1 MRINRSELVEM
12 LADKLTEV
20 QDSRDL
26 EQFFFDHQYE
36 YYKQESDEKL
46 EQDARDLGLV
56 DDDDVLT
63 ILED

>member
-1 MRINRSELVEM
+1 MRINRRELVEM
-12 LADKLTEV
+12 LADKMTEV
-20 QDSRDL
+20 QDFRDL
-26 EQFFFDHQYE
+26 ELFFFDHQYE

-56 DDDDVLT
+56 DPADVLT

>member
-1 MRINRSELVEM
+1 MRINRRELVEM

-20 QDSRDL
+20 QDIRDL
-26 EQFFFDHQYE
+26 ERFFFDHQYE

-56 DDDDVLT
+56 DPADVLT

>member
-1 MRINRSELVEM
+1 MRINRRELVEM
-12 LADKLTEV
+12 LADKMTEV
-20 QDSRDL
+20 QDFRDL
-26 EQFFFDHQYE
+26 ERFFFDHQYE

-56 DDDDVLT
+56 DPADVLT